1 MNELKHN
8 LGNIFN
14 AQLNNRVSLAKT
26 GYRERKRK
34 LKLLLAT
41 FLEMEGEAEA
51 ALYADMKKSATEAG
65 ITEIMGIKTE
75 ASFAI
80 KNLRKWMKTKRV
92 GAPLMVSFTRGWVRP
107 EPKGTVLIISPW
119 NYPILLVLNP
129 LIAAVA
135 AGNTAI
141 IKPSEFTP
149 ASAAFVKKLIEKV
162 FPENEVAVV
171 LGDHEPAIELLKK
184 PFNHIVFTGSP
195 SVGKI
200 VMEAASK
207 HLAGVTLELGGK
219 SPVVVDETANVSDAA
234 WKLAFY
240 KFTNAGQ
247 TCTAPD
253 YVLCHKSKQEDLIA
267 GLAANF
273 KRFFKKN
280 GKHTTEDY
288 CQIINQKHF
297 DRVSGYIDSAVSRGA
312 SVVFGGRTDKE
323 SRFIEPTVLSN
334 VSLESEVMTEEI
346 FGPILPILP
355 YENLDDVVSF
365 INKRH
370 RPLALYVFSSN
381 KKNQDKLMSETCSGS
396 FLINDCVINH
406 ANPHL
411 PFGGINNSG
420 IGSYHGKFGFDELS
434 HHKAILKSTSF
445 SPFKLMLP
453 PYTPLVKKLV
463 KMTKKLA

>member
-1 MNELKHN
+1 MDELKQN
-8 LGNIFN
+8 LDSLFS
-14 AQLNNRVSLAKT
+14 AQLENRISLAKT
-26 GYRERKRK
+26 GPRERKRK

-41 FLEMEGEAEA
+41 FLEMESEAEA

-80 KNLRKWMKTKRV
+80 KNLNKWMKTRRV
-92 GAPLMVSFTRGWVRP
+92 GAPITVSFTRGWIRP

-149 ASAAFVKKLIEKV
+149 ASGVFVKKLIEKV
-162 FPENEVAVV
+162 FPRNEVAVV

-195 SVGKI
+195 NIGKA

-219 SPVVVDETANVSDAA
+219 SPVVVDETANLSDAA

-253 YVLCHKSKQEDLIA
+253 YILCHKSKQEELTR
-267 GLAANF
+267 GLETNF
-273 KRFFKKN
+273 KKFFKKN
-280 GKHTTEDY
+280 GEYSTEDY
-288 CQIINQKHF
+288 CQIINHKHF
-297 DRVSGYIDSAVSRGA
+297 DRVSGYIDSAVSDGA
-312 SVVFGGRTDKE
+312 SVVFGGKKDRE
-323 SRFIEPTVLSN
+323 SRFIEPTLLSN

-355 YENLDDVVSF
+355 YENLDEVVEF

-381 KKNQDKLMSETCSGS
+381 KKNQNKLMSETCSGS
-396 FLINDCVINH
+396 FLVNDCVINH

-434 HHKAILKSTSF
+434 HHKAVLKSTSL
-445 SPFKLMLP
+445 SPFKFMLP
-453 PYTPLVKKLV
+453 PYTSFVEKLV

>member
-1 MNELKHN
+1 
-8 LGNIFN
+8 
-14 AQLNNRVSLAKT
+14 
-26 GYRERKRK
+26 
-34 LKLLLAT
+34 
-41 FLEMEGEAEA
+41 
-51 ALYADMKKSATEAG
+51 
-65 ITEIMGIKTE
+65 
-75 ASFAI
+75 
-80 KNLRKWMKTKRV
+80 
-92 GAPLMVSFTRGWVRP
+92 
-107 EPKGTVLIISPW
+107 
-119 NYPILLVLNP
+119 
-129 LIAAVA
+129 
-135 AGNTAI
+135 
-141 IKPSEFTP
+141 
-149 ASAAFVKKLIEKV
+149 
-162 FPENEVAVV
+162 
-171 LGDHEPAIELLKK
+171 
-184 PFNHIVFTGSP
+184 
-195 SVGKI
+195 
-200 VMEAASK
+200 
-207 HLAGVTLELGGK
+207 
-219 SPVVVDETANVSDAA
+219 VSDAA

-396 FLINDCVINH
+396 FLVNDCVINH

-434 HHKAILKSTSF
+434 HHKAILKSTSL

-453 PYTPLVKKLV
+453 PYTPFVKKLV

>member
-1 MNELKHN
+1 MDELKQD
-8 LGNIFN
+8 LSSLFS
-14 AQLNNRVSLAKT
+14 AQLDNRISLAKT
-26 GYRERKRK
+26 GARERKRK

-41 FLEMEGEAEA
+41 FLEMESEAEA
-51 ALYADMKKSATEAG
+51 ALYTDMKKSATEAG
-65 ITEIMGIKTE
+65 ITEKMGIKTE

-80 KNLRKWMKTKRV
+80 KNLNKWMKTRRV
-92 GAPLMVSFTRGWVRP
+92 GAPLTVSFTRGWIRP

-149 ASAAFVKKLIEKV
+149 ASGAFVKKLIERV
-162 FPENEVAVV
+162 FPKNEVAVV
-171 LGDHEPAIELLKK
+171 LGNHEPAIELLKK

-195 SVGKI
+195 NIGKA

-219 SPVVVDETANVSDAA
+219 SPVVVDETANLSDAA

-253 YVLCHKSKQEDLIA
+253 YV
-267 GLAANF
+267 
-273 KRFFKKN
+273 N
-280 GKHTTEDY
+280 GEYSREDY
-288 CQIINQKHF
+288 CQIINHKHF
-297 DRVSGYIDSAVSRGA
+297 DRVSGYIDSAISGGA
-312 SVVFGGRTDKE
+312 SVVFGGKKDRE
-323 SRFIEPTVLSN
+323 SRFIEPTLLSN

-346 FGPILPILP
+346 FGPILPILS
-355 YENLDDVVSF
+355 YESLDEVVAF

-381 KKNQDKLMSETCSGS
+381 KKSQNKLMSETCSGS
-396 FLINDCVINH
+396 FLVNDCVINH

-434 HHKAILKSTSF
+434 HHKAVLKSTSL
-445 SPFKLMLP
+445 SPFRFMLP
-453 PYTPLVKKLV
+453 PYTPFVEKLV

>member
-80 KNLRKWMKTKRV
+80 KNLRKWMKTRRV

-434 HHKAILKSTSF
+434 HHKAILKSTSL

-453 PYTPLVKKLV
+453 PYTSLVKKPV

>member
-80 KNLRKWMKTKRV
+80 KNLRKWMKTRRV

-434 HHKAILKSTSF
+434 HHKAILKSTSL